1 MTTKKAYRY
10 DPSASY
16 TVREYDVEYLRV
28 GGVTRQVRI
37 YQPEGPGP
45 FPILMSVHGG
55 AWSAGDH
62 TNNPFTSKPL
72 AFSSAATRKPSSRVS
87 PATKRRAKPR
97 RMPVRPMG
105 SVKTFLVESQKMN
118 LRSAIWFTRFA
129 GRSSGHTP
137 VLERHYT

>member
-72 AFSSAATRKPSSRVS
+72 AAS
-87 PATKRRAKPR
+87 
-97 RMPVRPMG
+97 G
-105 SVKTFLVESQKMN
+105 LVV
-118 LRSAIWFTRFA
+118 ACI
-129 GRSSGHTP
+129 G
-137 VLERHYT
+137 